1 MPSSSAVSFR
11 PLSRFATKRRSPAST
26 KLPDANPHFDRK
38 NPHAPVARAAHHG
51 NMNTQTMVSSTP
63 ADPALWQAVLT
74 RDRSAEGRFV
84 YAVTSTRIYCRPT
97 CPSRRPRPESVR
109 FFATTSAAEA
119 AGFRACF
126 RCKPQN
132 AAAPDAAWL
141 NACREYL
148 DRNMETRVS
157 LADLAKFAGV
167 SPTHLQRAFQRTFGL
182 SPRAYQSA
190 QRAQMLAEKL
200 PSAGSVTTAL
210 YDSGYESPG
219 PAYKAAARTLAM
231 PPQRASKGA
240 PGECIVYAV
249 VPTAL
254 GKLLAAATA
263 RGLCRAAFADTS
275 GSLTSEL
282 HNFRQA
288 FHAAEILR
296 ATEAGSPKTHAA
308 AAEILAAAIPAL
320 QHMAAGEHANA
331 IPLDLRGTA
340 FQQKVW
346 QALRQIPRGKRISYS
361 QLAVQMGQPTAT
373 RAVARA
379 CATNRVALA
388 VPCHR
393 VNASDGSLTGYYW
406 GLERKRNLQAAESKP
421 DTANS
426 KQLRTKS
433 PQ

>member
-1 MPSSSAVSFR
+1 MP
-11 PLSRFATKRRSPAST
+11 AT
-26 KLPDANPHFDRK
+26 
-38 NPHAPVARAAHHG
+38 
-51 NMNTQTMVSSTP
+51 STP
-63 ADPALWQAVLT
+63 DPALWQAVLT

-97 CPSRRPRPESVR
+97 CPSRRPRPDGVL

-141 NACREYL
+141 NATRDYL
-148 DRNMETRVS
+148 DRQADSRIS
-157 LADLAKFAGV
+157 LAELAKFAGV
-167 SPTHLQRAFQRTFGL
+167 SPTHLQRAFQRAFGL

-190 QRAQMLAEKL
+190 HRAQSLAGKL
-200 PSAGSVTTAL
+200 PRASSVTTAL

-219 PAYKAAARTLAM
+219 PAYQDAARTLAM

-240 PGECIVYAV
+240 PGECIVYTV
-249 VPTAL
+249 IPTPL

-263 RGLCRAAFADTS
+263 RGLCRVAFADTS
-275 GSLTSEL
+275 GSLTAEL
-282 HNFRQA
+282 HNFREA
-288 FHAAEILR
+288 FHAADLVRSAE
-296 ATEAGSPKTHAA
+296 TEPPSSHQSAA
-308 AAEILAAAIPAL
+308 KILAAAIPAL
-320 QHMAAGEHANA
+320 QHLAAGEQAKS

-346 QALRQIPRGKRISYS
+346 HALQQIPQGETRSYKQVAA
-361 QLAVQMGQPTAT
+361 QLGQPSAV

-393 VNASDGSLTGYYW
+393 VNASDGKLTGYYW
-406 GLERKRNLQAAESKP
+406 GIERKRKLQAAESKP
-421 DTANS
+421 DTATG
-426 KQLRTKS
+426 KQPRRKS

>member
-1 MPSSSAVSFR
+1 
-11 PLSRFATKRRSPAST
+11 
-26 KLPDANPHFDRK
+26 
-38 NPHAPVARAAHHG
+38 
-51 NMNTQTMVSSTP
+51 MNTQTMP
-63 ADPALWQAVLT
+63 APAAPPDPALWQAVLT

-132 AAAPDAAWL
+132 AASPDAAWL
-141 NACREYL
+141 NACRDYL
-148 DRNMETRVS
+148 DRNSDTRVS
-157 LADLAKFAGV
+157 LDELAKFAGV
-167 SPTHLQRAFQRTFGL
+167 SPTHLQRAFQRAFGL

-190 QRAQMLAEKL
+190 LRAHALAGKL
-200 PSAGSVTTAL
+200 PRASSVTTAL

-219 PAYKAAARTLAM
+219 PAYQDAARTLAM
-231 PPQRASKGA
+231 PPSRASKGA
-240 PGECIVYAV
+240 PGECIVYTV

-263 RGLCRAAFADTS
+263 RGLCRVGFADTS
-275 GSLTSEL
+275 GSLTTEL
-282 HNFRQA
+282 HSFREA
-288 FHAAEILR
+288 FHAAEIVR
-296 ATEAGSPKTHAA
+296 ATETESPKTHAA
-308 AAEILAAAIPAL
+308 AAQVLAAAIPAL
-320 QHMAAGEHANA
+320 QHLAAGETANS

-346 QALRQIPRGKRISYS
+346 HALRQIPQGETRSYS
-361 QLAVQMGQPTAT
+361 QVAAQLGQPSAA

-393 VNASDGSLTGYYW
+393 VNASDGNLTGYYW
-406 GLERKRNLQAAESKP
+406 GVERKRKLQAAESKP
-421 DTANS
+421 DTADR
-426 KQLRTKS
+426 KQSRTKS